1 MWVSH
6 KIQVTC
12 LNCGKKFKVKPSEK
26 AKGRGKFCSKKC
38 YGEWQS
44 RNAPRGEKNPRY
56 KRVTIICKMCGREFK
71 APPSANRKYCSR
83 ECYVKS
89 QPRKF
94 DWEKLRGNLRELYV
108 EKKLSTI
115 QIAKRFNCD
124 SKTLTYWMDKFG
136 IPRRSPSEIMKINNP
151 AKRSDVRKKMSEAQ
165 KRRSQRSEEKKG
177 RSERAKKLWA
187 DPVVRENLRRKISQS
202 LIGNKRRKGKPH
214 PKEIRRKIGESI
226 KTLWRNTE
234 YARKVVTA
242 LQSKPNECERKL
254 IKLIEEN
261 HFPFKYVGDGQVV
274 IDGQVPDFIAT
285 DGSRK
290 VIELFG
296 TPWHD
301 PNHSEKIQI
310 KPSRTEN
317 AKRKFYESHGYD
329 CLILWDDEL
338 NDEDGVLEKIKMFIQ

>member
-1 MWVSH
+1 MTKH
-6 KIQVTC
+6 
-12 LNCGKKFKVKPSEK
+12 L
-26 AKGRGKFCSKKC
+26 
-38 YGEWQS
+38 
-44 RNAPRGEKNPRY
+44 RGERNPHY
-56 KRVTIICKMCGREFK
+56 KGGGITLVCPICGREFK
-71 APPSANRKYCSR
+71 AWPSEARKYCSK

-89 QPRKF
+89 QPRKHN
-94 DWEKLRGNLRELYV
+94 WQRLKETLRELYIV
-108 EKKLSTI
+108 RKLTTI
-115 QIAKRFNCD
+115 EIAKRLNCNP
-124 SKTLTYWMDKFG
+124 KTVTYWMDKFD
-136 IPRRSPSEIMKINNP
+136 IPRRTPSEIFKMNNP
-151 AKRSDVRKKMSEAQ
+151 TKRPDVRKKLSEKQ
-165 KRRSQRSEEKKG
+165 KLRGQSPEEKKRRSELAKNLWKNSDYRKRVTERISKSLMGNKYRKGIPHSEE
-177 RSERAKKLWA
+177 AK
-187 DPVVRENLRRKISQS
+187 
-202 LIGNKRRKGKPH
+202 
-214 PKEIRRKIGESI
+214 RKIGEAS
-226 KTLWRNTE
+226 KRQWKNTE
-234 YARKVVTA
+234 YARKVITA

-338 NDEDGVLEKIKMFIQ
+338 NDEDGVLQKIKTFIE